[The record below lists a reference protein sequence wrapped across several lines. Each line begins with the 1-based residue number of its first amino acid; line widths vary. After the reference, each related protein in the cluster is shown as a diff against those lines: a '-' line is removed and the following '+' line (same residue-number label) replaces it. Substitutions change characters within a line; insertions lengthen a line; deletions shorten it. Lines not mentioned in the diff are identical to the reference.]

1 MRKACIS
8 KLIVVEDLVVVKR
21 SDCALANVAL
31 FMHNDLVLTRAESIV
46 VLSFLQSATRGQRT
60 PDTTD
65 NEFEPKSSLDSQEI
79 SRLSPGSLAK
89 GYQQL
94 LKNGSLAGRRSS
106 RDFRREAPPK
116 SPNRLRQVSRL
127 RRKEKLLV
135 WRDIWNDMVRTV
147 STLLAQYTLV
157 KIDQGEDPAACAIR
171 RFNKQDETNAKNR
184 FKKSA

>member
-1 MRKACIS
+1 M
-8 KLIVVEDLVVVKR
+8 
-21 SDCALANVAL
+21 
-31 FMHNDLVLTRAESIV
+31 
-46 VLSFLQSATRGQRT
+46 VLSFLQTATRGQRT

-65 NEFEPKSSLDSQEI
+65 NEFEPRTSLDSQEI
-79 SRLSPGSLAK
+79 SRISPGALAK

-106 RDFRREAPPK
+106 RNFRREEPPK

-135 WRDIWNDMVRTV
+135 WRDIWNDMLRAVT
-147 STLLAQYTLV
+147 TLLAQYTLV
-157 KIDQGEDPAACAIR
+157 KIDQGEDPAACAVR
-171 RFNKQDETNAKNR
+171 RFKQQDESKKR

>member
-1 MRKACIS
+1 MVALS
-8 KLIVVEDLVVVKR
+8 KRFI
-21 SDCALANVAL
+21 CALANAKVI
-31 FMHNDLVLTRAESIV
+31 MHNEFVLTRAESIV
-46 VLSFLQSATRGQRT
+46 VLSFLQTATRGQRT

-65 NEFEPKSSLDSQEI
+65 NEFEPKTSLDSQEI
-79 SRLSPGSLAK
+79 SRISPGALAK

-147 STLLAQYTLV
+147 STLLAQCTLV
-157 KIDQGEDPAACAIR
+157 KIDQGEDPAACAVR
-171 RFNKQDETNAKNR
+171 RFKKQDEDRSKNR

>member
-1 MRKACIS
+1 MCKACIS
-8 KLIVVEDLVVVKR
+8 KLIVVKR
-21 SDCALANVAL
+21 SDCALAKVAL
-31 FMHNDLVLTRAESIV
+31 FMHNGLVLTRAESIV

-171 RFNKQDETNAKNR
+171 RFNKQDESNTKNR